1 MTDWTDRSEH
11 SSVKVNTP
19 ISAQTARAVAVC
31 IECRKPRVIYSK
43 NKLSERQKVVLA
55 VGLSEF
61 EYSCG
66 SSLFPPS
73 VPGSLKQS
81 MSLKP
86 NLQCVMPV
94 EISYYGS
101 DLGRKDLCA
110 YFGIEEALTDTELK
124 KQFMTVLPLCIE
136 CREKGQTPIVQRPF
150 GKKTD
155 RKGVYKL

>member
-1 MTDWTDRSEH
+1 MDPQHGLQTAVPDTNDTVNKQLIRTTLTDWTDRSEH
-11 SSVKVNTP
+11 SSVKMNTP

-31 IECRKPRVIYSK
+31 IECRKSRVMYS
-43 NKLSERQKVVLA
+43 KLSERQKVLLA

-61 EYSCG
+61 EFSCG

-101 DLGRKDLCA
+101 DLGRRDLCA
-110 YFGIEEALTDTELK
+110 YCGIDSLILISK
-124 KQFMTVLPLCIE
+124 SNS
-136 CREKGQTPIVQRPF
+136 
-150 GKKTD
+150 
-155 RKGVYKL
+155 